1 MMTGKPGGEQDAVDE
16 RPEPDAE
23 AARDAG
29 VEAQTEATSGA
40 ERTGRP
46 TETYDPKK
54 IGDNHM
60 PEDLR
65 EDEHARQERLDD
77 ND

>member
-1 MMTGKPGGEQDAVDE
+1 MTGKPGGDRDAVDE

-29 VEAQTEATSGA
+29 IEAQTEASSGA
-40 ERTGRP
+40 ERSGRAG
-46 TETYDPKK
+46 ESYDPKK

-65 EDEHARQERLDD
+65 EDQDARQERLTGDE
-77 ND
+77 